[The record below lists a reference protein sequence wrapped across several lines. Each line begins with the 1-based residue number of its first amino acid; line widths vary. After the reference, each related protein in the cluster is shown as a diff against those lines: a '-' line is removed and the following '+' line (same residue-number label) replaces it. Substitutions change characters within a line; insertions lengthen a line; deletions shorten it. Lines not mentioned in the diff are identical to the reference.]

1 MAINRKQ
8 AVQAARKVTLIGSFV
23 NLFNFVIKL
32 VVGIWASSSAL
43 VADAIHSLSDLL
55 SDLLVLVATHW
66 ASQKPDAD
74 HPYGHERYET
84 LATLLLGSIL
94 IAVAGAL
101 MWDSFSRLFTSSELT
116 SPHFIALFAALFSII
131 SKEWIYRYTL
141 KVAQKINS
149 RLLEANAWHHRSDAL
164 SSVVVLVAV
173 AGSMLGLGWL
183 DQLAAVIVG
192 VMVGKMGAELIWESM
207 QELVDTALP
216 EEETT
221 EIKRFALQVAGVKD
235 VHDLRSRKMGSRT
248 ILDLHLEVAP
258 YLSVSEGHEIGVWVA
273 KTLKENISHISDVT
287 VHIDPEDDTDI
298 AVEKLSPRQLLPLR
312 PDILAVLNRS
322 WRDDPEFELPHF
334 TTLHYLESSIDVDLF
349 YSAHQLDISRIADL
363 EARLK
368 QKTEQLTW
376 LREVKVWVG
385 NISQE
390 PSASNSSRQLVD
402 ND

>member
-1 MAINRKQ
+1 MATNRKK
-8 AVQAARKVTLIGSFV
+8 AAQAAQKVTLIGSVV
-23 NLFNFVIKL
+23 NLLNFIVKL

-43 VADAIHSLSDLL
+43 IADAIHSLSDLL

-74 HPYGHERYET
+74 HPYGHDRYET

-101 MWDSFSRLFTSSELT
+101 MWDSFGRLFAGGELT
-116 SPHFIALFAALFSII
+116 SPHFLALFAAVFSIA

-141 KVAQKINS
+141 KIARKINS
-149 RLLEANAWHHRSDAL
+149 KLLEANAWHHRSDAL
-164 SSVVVLVAV
+164 SSIVVLVAI
-173 AGSMLGLGWL
+173 AGSMFGLGWL
-183 DQLAAVIVG
+183 DQLAALIVG
-192 VMVGKMGAELIWESM
+192 IMVGKMGAELIWESM

-216 EEETT
+216 EEETA
-221 EIKRFALQVAGVKD
+221 EIKRFASQVAGVKD

-287 VHIDPEDDTDI
+287 VHIDPEDDTELEI
-298 AVEKLSPRQLLPLR
+298 AKLGPSQLLPLR
-312 PDILAVLNRS
+312 PDILAILNRS
-322 WRDDPEFELPHF
+322 WQDDPEFELPHF

-349 YSAHQLDISRIADL
+349 YSADQLDISRIADL
-363 EARLK
+363 EERLK
-368 QKTEQLTW
+368 QKGEQLKW

-385 NISQE
+385 NFSQE
-390 PSASNSSRQLVD
+390 PATNSSRQVVD
-402 ND
+402 K